1 MRATVLTFLTA
12 LLLASAQDSPRQTP
26 PRQNGT
32 AQNQPAQNAPRGGFK
47 FEATTQ
53 LVVVNISAK
62 DKDGNPIKGLK
73 PTDFTV
79 TEDGKPQSIKVFEY
93 QELEETPAPA
103 PAPAPAAAPGPK
115 GTPEPKKEAPKPEA
129 APTAPAK
136 ALDANVVKPVVGT
149 QIAPAR
155 PGEIKYRD
163 RRLLVMFFDLTGM
176 PIQDQMRS
184 QNAALKFLQSQ
195 MTPSDLAAIMT
206 FSTDLRVIE
215 DFTDDRDLLSKD
227 IKGLSVGEGSD
238 MQNTTTDDS
247 AEDTGAAYTADDTEF
262 NIFNTDRQLAALESA
277 VRMLGSLSEKKALVY
292 FASGMAKTGL
302 DNEAQLRATINAAI
316 RSNVAFYPIDAR
328 GLVAQA
334 PLGDATKGSP
344 GGQGLYS
351 GSSSRSAQS
360 DFQGQQE
367 TLFTLAADTGG
378 KALLDNNDLGL
389 GIVQAQKDISSYYIV
404 GYYSTN
410 ETLDGHYRRIKV
422 QLNPAM
428 ASKLGKPL
436 DYRTGYFASKE
447 FKQFNSSDRERQL
460 AEALLLGDPIT
471 DLSIAMEVDYFR
483 LARTSYFVPVSVKIP
498 GSDIELAKHGGSE
511 STRLDFIGQVK
522 DAKGAIAG
530 NVRDYIEVKLKDETA
545 SQLSKRTLQY
555 DTGFT
560 LAPGAYTLK
569 FLARDNETG
578 KMGTFETKFTIPDL
592 TTEPRFLPISSVVLS
607 NQREKLDSAVA
618 TAERDRRLLTS
629 DPLVQDGVKL
639 VPSVTRVFKKDQDMY
654 VYLEAY
660 EPTAETTQPLVATVS
675 FYRGKTKAFE
685 TAPLQVTEGLNSKSK
700 ALPVRF
706 SVPMAKLL
714 PGRYTCQVS
723 VLDPT
728 AQKFAFWRAPMVLV
742 P

>member
-1 MRATVLTFLTA
+1 
-12 LLLASAQDSPRQTP
+12 
-26 PRQNGT
+26 
-32 AQNQPAQNAPRGGFK
+32 
-47 FEATTQ
+47 
-53 LVVVNISAK
+53 
-62 DKDGNPIKGLK
+62 
-73 PTDFTV
+73 
-79 TEDGKPQSIKVFEY
+79 
-93 QELEETPAPA
+93 
-103 PAPAPAAAPGPK
+103 
-115 GTPEPKKEAPKPEA
+115 
-129 APTAPAK
+129 
-136 ALDANVVKPVVGT
+136 
-149 QIAPAR
+149 
-155 PGEIKYRD
+155 
-163 RRLLVMFFDLTGM
+163 
-176 PIQDQMRS
+176 
-184 QNAALKFLQSQ
+184 
-195 MTPSDLAAIMT
+195 
-206 FSTDLRVIE
+206 
-215 DFTDDRDLLSKD
+215 
-227 IKGLSVGEGSD
+227 
-238 MQNTTTDDS
+238 
-247 AEDTGAAYTADDTEF
+247 
-262 NIFNTDRQLAALESA
+262 
-277 VRMLGSLSEKKALVY
+277 
-292 FASGMAKTGL
+292 MAKTGL
-302 DNEAQLRATINAAI
+302 DNEAQLRATINAAV

-344 GGQGLYS
+344 GGQGMYS

-360 DFQGQQE
+360 NFQGQQE
-367 TLFTLAADTGG
+367 TLYTLAADTGG

-389 GIVQAQKDISSYYIV
+389 GIVQAQKDIASYYIL

-410 ETLDGHYRRIKV
+410 EALDGHFRRIKI
-422 QLNPAM
+422 QLNSAL

-483 LARTSYFVPVSVKIP
+483 LARASYFVPVAVKIP
-498 GSDIELAKHGGSE
+498 GSDIELARHGGSE

-530 NVRDYIEVKLKDETA
+530 NVRDYIEVKLKDEAA

-607 NQREKLDSAVA
+607 NQREKLDAAVA

-654 VYLEAY
+654 IYLEAY

-675 FYRGKTKAFE
+675 FYRGKVKAFE
-685 TAPLQVTEGLNSKSK
+685 TAPLQVTEGLNAKSK

-706 SVPMAKLL
+706 SVPMAKLQ

-728 AQKFAFWRAPMVLV
+728 AQKFAFWRAPMVLL

>member
-1 MRATVLTFLTA
+1 MRATVVTFLTA
-12 LLLASAQDSPRQTP
+12 LLLASAQNAPRP
-26 PRQNGT
+26 AAAAKPNGA

-53 LVVVNISAK
+53 LVVVNLSAK

-73 PTDFTV
+73 PADFTV
-79 TEDGKPQSIKVFEY
+79 TEDGKPQTIKVFEY
-93 QELEETPAPA
+93 QELEQTATPA
-103 PAPAPAAAPGPK
+103 PAPAPAAAPK
-115 GTPEPKKEAPKPEA
+115 PEPKRETPKPEPAA
-129 APTAPAK
+129 APAALAK
-136 ALDANVVKPVVGT
+136 ALDANVVKPVVAT
-149 QIAPAR
+149 QIAPAK
-155 PGEIKYRD
+155 PGEIKYKD

-184 QNAALKFLQSQ
+184 QNAALKFMQSQ
-195 MTPSDLAAIMT
+195 MTPSDLMAIMT
-206 FSTDLRVIE
+206 FSNDLKVVE
-215 DFTDDRDLLSKD
+215 DFTDDRDLLAKD
-227 IKGLSVGEGSD
+227 IKNLSIGEGTD
-238 MQNTTTDDS
+238 IAGAVADDS
-247 AEDTGAAYTADDTEF
+247 SADTGDAYTADDTEF
-262 NIFNTDRQLAALESA
+262 NIFNTDRQLAALETA

-344 GGQGLYS
+344 GGQGMYS

-360 DFQGQQE
+360 SFQGQQE
-367 TLFTLAADTGG
+367 TLYTLAADTGG

-389 GIVQAQKDISSYYIV
+389 GIVQAQKDIASYYIL

-410 ETLDGHYRRIKV
+410 EALDGHFRRIKIT
-422 QLNPAM
+422 LNSAM

-483 LARTSYFVPVSVKIP
+483 LARTSYFVPVAVKIP
-498 GSDIELAKHGGSE
+498 GSDIELARHGASE
-511 STRLDFIGQVK
+511 TTRLDFIGQVK
-522 DAKGAIAG
+522 DAKGVIAG
-530 NVRDYIEVKLKDETA
+530 NVRDYIEVKLKDEAA

-592 TTEPRFLPISSVVLS
+592 TTELRFLPISSVVLS
-607 NQREKLDSAVA
+607 NQREKLDAAIA

-629 DPLVQDGVKL
+629 NPLVQDGVKL

-654 VYLEAY
+654 IYLEAY

-685 TAPLQVTEGLNSKSK
+685 TAPLQVTEGLNAKSK

-706 SVPMAKLL
+706 SVPMAKLP

-728 AQKFAFWRAPMVLV
+728 AQKFAFWRAQMVLV

>member
-12 LLLASAQDSPRQTP
+12 LLLASAQNP
-26 PRQNGT
+26 PRQNS
-32 AQNQPAQNAPRGGFK
+32 APQSAPKSGFK

-53 LVVVNISAK
+53 LVVVNLSAK

-73 PTDFTV
+73 PADFTV
-79 TEDGKPQSIKVFEY
+79 TEDGKAQTIKVFEY
-93 QELEETPAPA
+93 QELEEAAAPA
-103 PAPAPAAAPGPK
+103 PA
-115 GTPEPKKEAPKPEA
+115 PKKEAPKPDA
-129 APTAPAK
+129 APAAPAK
-136 ALDANVVKPVVGT
+136 ALEANVVKPVVGT
-149 QIAPAR
+149 QIAPAK

-184 QNAALKFLQSQ
+184 QGAALKFMQSQ
-195 MTPSDLAAIMT
+195 MTPSDLMAIMT
-206 FSTDLRVIE
+206 FSNDLRVVE

-227 IKGLSVGEGSD
+227 IKNLSIGEGTD
-238 MQNTTTDDS
+238 IAGTTSDDS
-247 AEDTGAAYTADDTEF
+247 AEDTGAAYSADDTEF
-262 NIFNTDRQLAALESA
+262 NIFNTDRQLAALETA

-302 DNEAQLRATINAAI
+302 DNEAQLRATINAAV

-344 GGQGLYS
+344 GGQGMYS

-360 DFQGQQE
+360 NFQGQQE
-367 TLFTLAADTGG
+367 TLYTLAADTGG

-389 GIVQAQKDISSYYIV
+389 GIVQAQKDIASYYIL

-410 ETLDGHYRRIKV
+410 EALDGHFRRIKI
-422 QLNPAM
+422 QLNSAM

-483 LARTSYFVPVSVKIP
+483 LARASYFVPVAVKIP
-498 GSDIELAKHGGSE
+498 GSDIELARHGGSE

-530 NVRDYIEVKLKDETA
+530 NVRDYIEVKLKDEAA

-560 LAPGAYTLK
+560 LAPGVYTLK

-607 NQREKLDSAVA
+607 NQREKLDAAIA

-654 VYLEAY
+654 IYLEAY

-675 FYRGKTKAFE
+675 FYRGKVKAFE
-685 TAPLQVTEGLNSKSK
+685 TAPLQVTEGLNAKSK

-706 SVPMAKLL
+706 SVPMAKLQ

-728 AQKFAFWRAPMVLV
+728 AKKFAFWRAPMVLV

>member
-12 LLLASAQDSPRQTP
+12 LLLASAQNPPRQTP

-79 TEDGKPQSIKVFEY
+79 TEDGKPQTIKVFEY
-93 QELEETPAPA
+93 QELEEAAAPA
-103 PAPAPAAAPGPK
+103 PAPAPGPK

-129 APTAPAK
+129 GPAAPAK

-184 QNAALKFLQSQ
+184 QNAALKFMQSQ
-195 MTPSDLAAIMT
+195 MTPSDLMAIMT
-206 FSTDLRVIE
+206 FSTDLKVLE
-215 DFTDDRDLLSKD
+215 DFTDDRDLLAKD
-227 IKGLSVGEGSD
+227 IKNLSIGEGTDIAGTVS
-238 MQNTTTDDS
+238 DDS
-247 AEDTGAAYTADDTEF
+247 SEDTGAAYTADDTEF
-262 NIFNTDRQLAALESA
+262 NIFNTDRQLAALETA

-344 GGQGLYS
+344 GGQGMYS
-351 GSSSRSAQS
+351 GSSSRTAQS
-360 DFQGQQE
+360 NFQGQQE
-367 TLFTLAADTGG
+367 TLYTLAADTGG

-511 STRLDFIGQVK
+511 TTRLDFIGQVK

-607 NQREKLDSAVA
+607 NQREKLDAAIA

-639 VPSVTRVFKKDQDMY
+639 VPSVTRVFRKDQDMY

-685 TAPLQVTEGLNSKSK
+685 TAPLQVTEGLNAKSK

>member
-12 LLLASAQDSPRQTP
+12 LLFASAQNAPRQTTP
-26 PRQNGT
+26 PRQNGA

-73 PTDFTV
+73 STDFTV
-79 TEDGKPQSIKVFEY
+79 TEDGKPQTVKVFEY
-93 QELEETPAPA
+93 QELEEAAAPSPAPA
-103 PAPAPAAAPGPK
+103 PAPK
-115 GTPEPKKEAPKPEA
+115 LEPKKEAPKPDA
-129 APTAPAK
+129 APAPAPTAPAK
-136 ALDANVVKPVVGT
+136 SLEANVVKPVVGT

-184 QNAALKFLQSQ
+184 QGAALKFMQSQ
-195 MTPSDLAAIMT
+195 MTPSDLMAIMT
-206 FSTDLRVIE
+206 FSTDLKVIE
-215 DFTDDRDLLSKD
+215 DFTDDRDLLAKD
-227 IKGLSVGEGSD
+227 IKNLSIGEGTD
-238 MQNTTTDDS
+238 IAGAVADDS
-247 AEDTGAAYTADDTEF
+247 SEDTGAAYTADDTEF
-262 NIFNTDRQLAALESA
+262 NIFNTDRQLAALETA

-344 GGQGLYS
+344 GGQGMYS
-351 GSSSRSAQS
+351 GSSSRTAQS
-360 DFQGQQE
+360 NFQGQQE
-367 TLFTLAADTGG
+367 TLYTLAADTGG

-389 GIVQAQKDISSYYIV
+389 GIVQAQRDISSYYIL

-410 ETLDGHYRRIKV
+410 EALDGHFRRIKI

-428 ASKLGKPL
+428 AAKLGKPL

-498 GSDIELAKHGGSE
+498 GSDIELARHGTSE
-511 STRLDFIGQVK
+511 TTRLDFIGQVK
-522 DAKGAIAG
+522 DAKGAVAG
-530 NVRDYIEVKLKDETA
+530 NVRDYIEVKLKDEAA

-592 TTEPRFLPISSVVLS
+592 TTEPRSLPISSVVLS
-607 NQREKLDSAVA
+607 NQREKLDSAIA

-639 VPSVTRVFKKDQDMY
+639 VPSVTRVFKRDQDMY
-654 VYLEAY
+654 IYLEAY

-685 TAPLQVTEGLNSKSK
+685 TAPLQVTEGLNAKSK

-706 SVPMAKLL
+706 SVPMAKLP

>member
-12 LLLASAQDSPRQTP
+12 LLLASAQNAPRP
-26 PRQNGT
+26 AAAAKPNG
-32 AQNQPAQNAPRGGFK
+32 AAPNQPAQAAPRGGFK

-53 LVVVNISAK
+53 LVVVNLSAK
-62 DKDGNPIKGLK
+62 DKAGNPIKGLK
-73 PTDFTV
+73 PADFTV
-79 TEDGKPQSIKVFEY
+79 TEDGKAQTIKVFEY
-93 QELEETPAPA
+93 QELEEAAVPAPA
-103 PAPAPAAAPGPK
+103 PAP
-115 GTPEPKKEAPKPEA
+115 TPRLEPKKEAPKP
-129 APTAPAK
+129 APAPAIPVK
-136 ALDANVVKPVVGT
+136 ALEANVVKPVVAT
-149 QIAPAR
+149 QIAPAK
-155 PGEIKYRD
+155 PGEIKYKD

-184 QNAALKFLQSQ
+184 QNAALKFMQTQ
-195 MTPSDLAAIMT
+195 MTASDLMAIMT
-206 FSTDLRVIE
+206 FSTDLKVME
-215 DFTDDRDLLSKD
+215 DFTDDRDLLAKD
-227 IKGLSVGEGSD
+227 IKNLSIGEGTDIAGS
-238 MQNTTTDDS
+238 TSDDS
-247 AEDTGAAYTADDTEF
+247 SEDTGAAYSADDTEF
-262 NIFNTDRQLAALESA
+262 NIFNTDRQLAALETA

-344 GGQGLYS
+344 GGQGMYS

-360 DFQGQQE
+360 NFQGQQE
-367 TLFTLAADTGG
+367 TLYTLAADTGG

-389 GIVQAQKDISSYYIV
+389 GIVQAQKDISSYYIL

-410 ETLDGHYRRIKV
+410 EALDGHFRRIKIA
-422 QLNPAM
+422 LNPTL

-483 LARTSYFVPVSVKIP
+483 LSRTSYFVPVAVKIP
-498 GSDIELAKHGGSE
+498 GSDIELARHGTSE
-511 STRLDFIGQVK
+511 TTRLDFIGQVK
-522 DAKGAIAG
+522 DAKGAVAG
-530 NVRDYIEVKLKDETA
+530 NVRDFIEVKLKDEAA

-578 KMGTFETKFTIPDL
+578 KIGTFETKFTIPDL
-592 TTEPRFLPISSVVLS
+592 TTDQKSLPISSVVLS

-618 TAERDRRLLTS
+618 SAERDRRLLTA

-639 VPSVTRVFKKDQDMY
+639 LPSVTRVFKKDQDMY

-660 EPTAETTQPLVATVS
+660 EPAATTTQPLVATVS
-675 FYRGKTKAFE
+675 FYRGRVKAFE
-685 TAPLQVTEGLNSKSK
+685 TAPLQVTEGLNKTSK

-706 SVPMAKLL
+706 SVPMAKLQA
-714 PGRYTCQVS
+714 GRYTCQVS

>member
-12 LLLASAQDSPRQTP
+12 LLLASAQNAPRPAAAAKPNGAAPNQAAQT
-26 PRQNGT
+26 
-32 AQNQPAQNAPRGGFK
+32 APRGGFK

-53 LVVVNISAK
+53 LVVVNLSAK

-73 PTDFTV
+73 PADFTV
-79 TEDGKPQSIKVFEY
+79 TEDGKAQTIKVFEY
-93 QELEETPAPA
+93 QELEEAVETAPKPAPA
-103 PAPAPAAAPGPK
+103 PRLEAK
-115 GTPEPKKEAPKPEA
+115 PEPKKEAPKPAPEPA
-129 APTAPAK
+129 ALAK
-136 ALDANVVKPVVGT
+136 AIEANVVKPVVGT
-149 QIAPAR
+149 QIAPAK
-155 PGEIKYRD
+155 PGEIKYKD

-184 QNAALKFLQSQ
+184 QGAALKFMQSQ
-195 MTPSDLAAIMT
+195 MTPSDLMAIMT
-206 FSTDLRVIE
+206 FSNDLRVVE
-215 DFTDDRDLLSKD
+215 DFTDDRDLLAKD
-227 IKGLSVGEGSD
+227 IKNLSIGEGTDIAGATS
-238 MQNTTTDDS
+238 DDS
-247 AEDTGAAYTADDTEF
+247 SEDTGAAYSADDTEF
-262 NIFNTDRQLAALESA
+262 NIFNTDRQLAALETA

-344 GGQGLYS
+344 GGQGMYS
-351 GSSSRSAQS
+351 GSSSRTVQS
-360 DFQGQQE
+360 NFQGQQE
-367 TLFTLAADTGG
+367 TLYTLAADTGG

-389 GIVQAQKDISSYYIV
+389 GIVQAQKDISSYYIL

-410 ETLDGHYRRIKV
+410 EALDGHFRRIKIS
-422 QLNPAM
+422 LNPAM

-483 LARTSYFVPVSVKIP
+483 LSRTSYFVPVAVKIP
-498 GSDIELAKHGGSE
+498 GSDIELARHGASE

-522 DAKGAIAG
+522 DAKGAVAG
-530 NVRDYIEVKLKDETA
+530 NVRDYIEVKLKDEAA

-560 LAPGAYTLK
+560 LAPGVYTLK

-607 NQREKLDSAVA
+607 NQRQKLDTAIA

-675 FYRGKTKAFE
+675 FYRGKVKAFE
-685 TAPLQVTEGLNSKSK
+685 TAPLQVTEGLNKTSK

-706 SVPMAKLL
+706 SVPMAKLQ

>member
-607 NQREKLDSAVA
+607 NQREKLDAAVA

-639 VPSVTRVFKKDQDMY
+639 VPSVTRVFRKDQDMY